1 MPVGLT
7 NLKVVGGT
15 HPAAP
20 EVLVDVNTENALGLL
35 APVLSECR
43 TQGLEVWGA
52 LGGVP
57 SLWTHATDPIY
68 PWVQNPRENHFVVDP
83 RDTNFPRVIAA
94 CAQSAAAVAAEYNLT
109 GFVFNDE
116 AAFFKPRRA
125 DPDMLFY
132 QQFLD
137 ALADAM
143 HAHGLKLSA
152 TIACMDEIGPVAVDI
167 RKRMAASPVDSFPA
181 MDTCYGDFAHF
192 EPRQLLRT
200 VDEQLCQH
208 SAFSRSCPWI
218 GLGSSLTICQRMPSQ
233 EECPS
238 EGLWVLPEVFTTPA
252 CAGFL
257 LALYEWK
264 FARTCG
270 SYSGTNEHESGTSGF
285 VKALNGRGGGK
296 VEHSLLVREG
306 GPQQP
311 AGVRDENCK
320 QGERGLR
327 DHRCGAMAGV
337 LQVLRA
343 RSPAMMRP
351 RHTVKS
357 VTRHEADD
365 TVHAVCQ
372 SRERVQAAGQL
383 TASVAGIT
391 SGYRHGLCSHVEPY
405 EYGSLAGASTEL
417 LGAMPRHHT
426 RTRTPFRNCFE
437 PAIW

>member
-1 MPVGLT
+1 MGRDGDGVCRKVRAWLFAYPYDQAQAMVEQTVKGLRENAGLIDGIVPVGLT

-68 PWVQNPRENHFVVDP
+68 PWVQNPRENYFVVDP

-181 MDTCYGDFAHF
+181 MDTYYGDFAHF
-192 EPRQLLRT
+192 QNRVSYYAPSMRNYAPAFWPFSQKLPLDRAR
-200 VDEQLCQH
+200 EQFDYL
-208 SAFSRSCPWI
+208 SEDA
-218 GLGSSLTICQRMPSQ
+218 LTGGR
-233 EECPS
+233 CPS
-238 EGLWVLPEVFTTPA
+238 EIWLWVLPEVFTTPA

-270 SYSGTNEHESGTSGF
+270 SYSGTNEHESRTSGF
-285 VKALNGRGGGK
+285 VKALNSRVVGK
-296 VEHSLLVREG
+296 VEAQPAGRSEG

-320 QGERGLR
+320 QGEREACETTC
-327 DHRCGAMAGV
+327 CGAMAGV

-343 RSPAMMRP
+343 RSPAMMRV
-351 RHTVKS
+351 R
-357 VTRHEADD
+357 DI
-365 TVHAVCQ
+365 
-372 SRERVQAAGQL
+372 L
-383 TASVAGIT
+383 
-391 SGYRHGLCSHVEPY
+391 
-405 EYGSLAGASTEL
+405 
-417 LGAMPRHHT
+417 
-426 RTRTPFRNCFE
+426 
-437 PAIW
+437 